1 MTRPEDIYLASAPW
15 ELQSVIPEFWP
26 ESEYDNAARIAYLE
40 SGFNPFALN
49 DSTSPDL
56 PCGAY
61 LRSQGGV
68 RITAERS
75 VGYYQI
81 NSCNFPE
88 TEWQRF
94 YNARFNAQKAA
105 DLWEQAGRTWR
116 PWYFSAKRLGLI

>member
-1 MTRPEDIYLASAPW
+1 MTRPEDIYITSAPW
-15 ELQSVIPEFWP
+15 ELQGVIPEFWP
-26 ESEYDNAARIAYLE
+26 ESEYNNAARIAYLE

-49 DSTSPDL
+49 DSTTQYV
-56 PCGAY
+56 PCGTY

-88 TEWQRF
+88 IEWQRF
-94 YNARFNAQKAA
+94 YNARFNAEKAA
-105 DLWEQAGRTWR
+105 SLWEQAGRSWK
-116 PWYFSAKRLGLI
+116 PWYFSAQRLDLI